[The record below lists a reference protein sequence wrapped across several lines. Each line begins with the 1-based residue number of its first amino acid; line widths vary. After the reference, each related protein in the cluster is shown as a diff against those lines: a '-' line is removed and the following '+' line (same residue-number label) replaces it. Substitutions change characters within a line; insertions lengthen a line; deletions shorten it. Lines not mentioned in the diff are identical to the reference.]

1 MTNRLIDA
9 IQMAAEAHRFQT
21 RKADNSSYICHPLA
35 VMDIL
40 RTWAK
45 VENEDI
51 LIAAVLHDTVED
63 TPVTIEQ
70 IRERFGWEV
79 ADIVAEVTDDRT
91 LARQQRKR
99 AQLAKVQNKSVAA
112 RLVKMADMLHNL
124 MDLLVNPPADW
135 SDKKIQGYFV
145 WKRAIWLKG
154 IKGIKPCL
162 DMAFGGLLTNKLK
175 SGAPVLPDT
184 DLDNFLED
192 YLSNC

>member
-1 MTNRLIDA
+1 MGNLLIDA
-9 IQMAAEAHRFQT
+9 IMMAVKAHRFQT
-21 RKADNSSYICHPLA
+21 RKADNSSYICHPLE

-40 RTWAK
+40 RKWAK
-45 VENEDI
+45 DQNEDV

-70 IRERFGWEV
+70 IREQFGWEV
-79 ADIVAEVTDDRT
+79 ADIVAEVTDDRSLT
-91 LARQQRKR
+91 RQERKR
-99 AQLAKVQNKSVAA
+99 AQLDHIQDKSLAAK
-112 RLVKMADMLHNL
+112 LVKMADMLHNL
-124 MDLLVNPPADW
+124 MDLLNNPPANW

-154 IKGIKPCL
+154 IKGINPTM
-162 DMAFGGLLTNKLK
+162 DAVFEFVLTDKLK

-184 DLDNFLED
+184 DLDDFLED